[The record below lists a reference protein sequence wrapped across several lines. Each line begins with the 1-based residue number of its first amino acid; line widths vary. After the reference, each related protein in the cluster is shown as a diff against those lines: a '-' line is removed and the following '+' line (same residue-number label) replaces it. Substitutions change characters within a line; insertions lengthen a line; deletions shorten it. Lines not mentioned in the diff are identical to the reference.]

1 MRGAAEDSGMTE
13 YRATFDADVTFLNGG
28 GLQAQGFKLDVP
40 GAAITEAELGELF
53 VQHLGLL
60 MVERVR
66 IDNLQVGAEPHKGS
80 RGGPAD
86 RAAPPPASTRLV
98 ELNHVVE
105 AGMVTYPGLPGP
117 EIAPHLT
124 REDSR
129 QHYETG
135 TEFAID
141 RISMVGNTGT
151 YLDSPYHRYAGGDD
165 LADVPLA
172 AVADLPIVVVRLA
185 DSTERGI
192 GPEALAALD
201 VAGAAVL
208 LHTGWDRYWGTPQ
221 YGDPAPYL
229 TAEGAQLLVDSGAR
243 LVGIDSVNIDDTA
256 RTGRPAH
263 STLLAAETPVLEHL
277 TGLAQLPITG
287 ARLHA
292 APVRVRSFGTFPV
305 RAYAA
310 VPR

>member
-1 MRGAAEDSGMTE
+1 MTE
-13 YRATFDADVTFLNGG
+13 YRASFDADVTFLNGG
-28 GLQAQGFKLDVP
+28 GLQAQGFKLDIP
-40 GAAITEAELGELF
+40 GEAITEADLAELF
-53 VQHLGLL
+53 VKHLGLL

-66 IDNLQVGAEPHKGS
+66 IESLQIGAEPHKGS
-80 RGGPAD
+80 RGGPSD
-86 RAAPPPASTRLV
+86 RPTPSPGPTRLV
-98 ELNHVVE
+98 ELNQVVE

-117 EIAPHLT
+117 EVTPHLT

-129 QHYETG
+129 RHYERG

-151 YLDSPYHRYAGGDD
+151 YLDSPYHRYAGGAD

-172 AVADLPIVVVRLA
+172 AVADLPIVVARLA
-185 DSTERGI
+185 DSAERGI
-192 GPEALAALD
+192 GPQALAALD

-208 LHTGWDRYWGTPQ
+208 LHTGWDRHWGTPR
-221 YGDPAPYL
+221 YADPAPYL
-229 TAEGAQLLVDSGAR
+229 TAEGAQLLVDSGAT
-243 LVGIDSVNIDDTA
+243 LVGIDSVNIDDT
-256 RTGRPAH
+256 TGSSRPAH
-263 STLLAAETPVLEHL
+263 STLLAAGIPVLEHL
-277 TGLAQLPITG
+277 TGLAQLPATG

-305 RAYAA
+305 RAYAT